1 MPTVKP
7 LPLVVI
13 ATPVY
18 NGAPFL
24 TEAMACVQ
32 EQTYQ
37 NLVHCIL
44 DNASGDET
52 FSIIANHRNGR
63 VPVICRR
70 NDQTIPMA
78 DNWNSVVRLI
88 PRGASYFR
96 LLPADDLMASTCI
109 EKMVSVGERW
119 PDVGIVGCQEWLG
132 ERLVGDGLPTDVEVF
147 DGRTILRGALLNKL
161 RGSPPHL
168 HCLFRIPAS
177 GNPDPFYAR
186 EYNGAPLM
194 SGDMD
199 AAMGAL
205 SRKNFGFVHEP
216 LVFTRLHSNSVTEQR
231 VAPTRMKLLA
241 DLQLI
246 DRWGPRAFDSEKE
259 FQACRKR
266 HLRFYYRHL
275 LLWQI
280 TQQPALAKRHREWL
294 RRASA
299 LPSTAD
305 YVMAIIEWLAKQT
318 VLCAA
323 RRAASLGLS
332 IPVRVLRRG
341 FCLTRS
347 SL

>member
-1 MPTVKP
+1 
-7 LPLVVI
+7 
-13 ATPVY
+13 
-18 NGAPFL
+18 
-24 TEAMACVQ
+24 
-32 EQTYQ
+32 
-37 NLVHCIL
+37 
-44 DNASGDET
+44 
-52 FSIIANHRNGR
+52 
-63 VPVICRR
+63 
-70 NDQTIPMA
+70 
-78 DNWNSVVRLI
+78 
-88 PRGASYFR
+88 
-96 LLPADDLMASTCI
+96 
-109 EKMVSVGERW
+109 
-119 PDVGIVGCQEWLG
+119 
-132 ERLVGDGLPTDVEVF
+132 
-147 DGRTILRGALLNKL
+147 
-161 RGSPPHL
+161 
-168 HCLFRIPAS
+168 
-177 GNPDPFYAR
+177 
-186 EYNGAPLM
+186 M

-205 SRKNFGFVHEP
+205 SRTNFGFVHEP

-318 VLCAA
+318 VLSAA
-323 RRAASLGLS
+323 RIAASLGLS